1 MLTIRF
7 TRKGKKNQPFFRMV
21 VCDKKNSAKAGKSL
35 EILGNYNPITKEKGV
50 KKERVEHWLKVGAQP
65 SDRVH
70 NFLISEG
77 VIKGEKIAVHS
88 KPKKKEGAEA
98 TKIVEALKA
107 EAKIEAPKEEK
118 VKEVLEVKPVEP
130 AKDAKIEEKKEEAK
144 IEEPKVDPS

>member
-35 EILGNYNPITKEKGV
+35 EILGNYNPITKEKVV
-50 KKERVEHWLKVGAQP
+50 KKERLEHWLKVGAQP

-77 VIKGEKIAVHS
+77 VIEGEKIAVHS
-88 KPKKKEGAEA
+88 ISKKKRGEEKAKA
-98 TKIVEALKA
+98 VETPK
-107 EAKIEAPKEEK
+107 EAPMVAEVKEE
-118 VKEVLEVKPVEP
+118 EVKV
-130 AKDAKIEEKKEEAK
+130 
-144 IEEPKVDPS
+144 EEPKEVAS

>member
-35 EILGNYNPITKEKGV
+35 EILGSYNPITKEKVV

-77 VIKGEKIAVHS
+77 VIKGEKIAVHK
-88 KPKKKEGAEA
+88 KPKKKKGEEP
-98 TKIVEALKA
+98 
-107 EAKIEAPKEEK
+107 AKPKEAPKAET
-118 VKEVLEVKPVEP
+118 KPF
-130 AKDAKIEEKKEEAK
+130 
-144 IEEPKVDPS
+144 

>member
-35 EILGNYNPITKEKGV
+35 EILGNYNPITKEKGI

-77 VIKGEKIAVHS
+77 VIKGEKIAVHAKS
-88 KPKKKEGAEA
+88 KKKEGETEEKTAPPE
-98 TKIVEALKA
+98 TP
-107 EAKIEAPKEEK
+107 EAK
-118 VKEVLEVKPVEP
+118 P
-130 AKDAKIEEKKEEAK
+130 AE
-144 IEEPKVDPS
+144 

>member
-21 VCDKKNSAKAGKSL
+21 VCDKRNSAKAGKSL

-50 KKERVEHWLKVGAQP
+50 KKERLEHWLKVGAQP

-77 VIKGEKIAVHS
+77 VIKGDKVPVHS
-88 KPKKKEGAEA
+88 KSKKK
-98 TKIVEALKA
+98 KDKA
-107 EAKIEAPKEEK
+107 EAKPAEAPKEEI
-118 VKEVLEVKPVEP
+118 KP
-130 AKDAKIEEKKEEAK
+130 AEKKEEV
-144 IEEPKVDPS
+144 EENNA